1 MDAQECGLML
11 GYACIVVFLFY
22 IIFKVAMPLRKK
34 EAFTPKRRR
43 RRNDD
48 DDDDGDDLGPK
59 ERLEAYRRIG
69 SRRSEQLNIGKHRAT
84 YQDTLAQLEDNVN
97 LAMLQMVHEGG
108 GEIPSDEKLGKIQR
122 MQSFKTSLKGMDD
135 FLDYHKD

>member
-22 IIFKVAMPLRKK
+22 IIFKVAAPLRKQ
-34 EAFTPKRRR
+34 EAFDSKRRKRGR
-43 RRNDD
+43 RGDD
-48 DDDDGDDLGPK
+48 DDDDMGPI
-59 ERLEAYRRIG
+59 ERLEAYRRLG
-69 SRRSEQLNIGKHRAT
+69 SRRSDQLNIGKHRAT

-108 GEIPSDEKLGKIQR
+108 GEIPSDEKLDRIQR
-122 MQSFKTSLKGMDD
+122 MESFKSSLKGMDD
-135 FLDYHKD
+135 FLDYHKDE

>member
-22 IIFKVAMPLRKK
+22 IIFKVAVPLRKQ
-34 EAFTPKRRR
+34 EAFGSKRRKRGR
-43 RRNDD
+43 RGDD
-48 DDDDGDDLGPK
+48 DDDDMGPA
-59 ERLEAYRRIG
+59 ERLDAYRRIG
-69 SRRSEQLNIGKHRAT
+69 SRRSDQLNIGKHRAT

-108 GEIPSDEKLGKIQR
+108 GEIPSDEKLDRIQR
-122 MQSFKTSLKGMDD
+122 MESFKSSLKGMDD
-135 FLDYHKD
+135 FLDYHKDE

>member
-11 GYACIVVFLFY
+11 GYACIVIFLFY
-22 IIFKVAMPLRKK
+22 IIFKVAMPLQKQ
-34 EAFTPKRRR
+34 EAFTPKRRKR
-43 RRNDD
+43 RRDD
-48 DDDDGDDLGPK
+48 EDDEDLGPQ
-59 ERLEAYRRIG
+59 ERLDAYRRIG
-69 SRRSEQLNIGKHRAT
+69 SRRSDQLNIGKHRAT

-108 GEIPSDEKLGKIQR
+108 SEIPSDEKLDKIQKLHH
-122 MQSFKTSLKGMDD
+122 FKTSLKGMDD